1 MKVLSKKFVKNGIS
15 LIIFLIFIVLTT
27 MFFDANHVWNAGK
40 LLAQHPFWL
49 LFIFGLY
56 FLSFCLKAVAW
67 KLYLKGKSSF
77 FSCLLGIF
85 YSLFINHLLPI
96 KVGDLVRAEVLKN
109 REKLVNREEAY
120 HSVIVLR
127 AMDMVCLI
135 GITFVGLL
143 ALEII
148 YSISTW
154 LVFGGILLILL
165 ALIISR
171 QFFSR
176 FLQRQFVLMKDV
188 LLGWNGFV
196 IMIATLISWILEA
209 GVLYGTVHI
218 LTEKASLLELAFVNS
233 LTIAGQVFQVTPG
246 GIANYESFMTFAL
259 GIIGI
264 SLKVGYTIA
273 VLNHAIKFLFSYII
287 GAFCYWNHPI
297 QLDTI
302 KSLARLRGVSR
313 K

>member
-1 MKVLSKKFVKNGIS
+1 MRVLSKKIVKNSIS
-15 LIIFLIFIVLTT
+15 LIIILIFIVLTT
-27 MFFDANHVWNAGK
+27 MFFDASHVWNAGK

-49 LFIFGLY
+49 LFMFGLY

-67 KLYLKGKSSF
+67 KLYLKGKPSI
-77 FSCLLGIF
+77 FSCLIGIL

-127 AMDMVCLI
+127 VMDMFCLI

-143 ALEII
+143 ALDIF
-148 YSISTW
+148 YSIPTW
-154 LVFGGILLILL
+154 LILGGLLLVLL
-165 ALIISR
+165 VLIISR

-176 FLQRQFVLMKDV
+176 FLQRQFVLMKSA

-196 IMIATLISWILEA
+196 IIIATLISWILEA

-246 GIANYESFMTFAL
+246 GIANYESVMTFGL

-273 VLNHAIKFLFSYII
+273 VFNHAIKFFFSYIV
-287 GAFCYWNHPI
+287 GAFCFWIHPI
-297 QLDTI
+297 NLDTI
-302 KSLARLRGVSR
+302 KSLARSRGVSR